1 MATSAIHTARPPLAT
16 KMQPAQQRATETFER
31 ILKVAAETLA
41 DVGVERLSTNIV
53 CKRAGLTPPALY
65 RYFPNKYAVLSEL
78 GHRLMQA
85 QNECIGRWISV
96 AVYQGPLEELE
107 AALEGLLLDTYET
120 TSRSPGG
127 LWIMRALRAV
137 PALQEVRLASHTAVT
152 DAKVLLLRQA
162 FPEARAVELRLVS
175 RIVVE
180 LVYSAVEM
188 IFEESMDAR
197 SVASSVAGM
206 LASHRVRLA
215 APPAARTRRLG

>member
-1 MATSAIHTARPPLAT
+1 MTTSAIHTARPPLAT

-31 ILKVAAETLA
+31 ILKVTAETLA

-53 CKRAGLTPPALY
+53 CQRAGLTPPALY
-65 RYFPNKYAVLSEL
+65 RYFPNKYALVSEL

-85 QNECIGRWISV
+85 QNECVGRWISV

-107 AALEGLLLDTYET
+107 AALEGLLLDTYEV
-120 TSRSPGG
+120 TSRTTGG

-137 PALQEVRLASHTAVT
+137 PALEEVRLASHAAVT
-152 DAKVLLLRQA
+152 DAQVPLLRKA
-162 FPEARAVELRLVS
+162 FPKAAAAELRLVS

-188 IFEESMDAR
+188 LCEESLDAR
-197 SVASSVAGM
+197 SVAGIVAGM
-206 LASHRVRLA
+206 LAGHRARLA
-215 APPAARTRRLG
+215 APPAARTRRRG